1 MTLILTGTVVPLA
14 PGTDALEDAAV
25 YIGDDGLTESVQPAS
40 DPPPAGYEAAPRLE
54 TEGTIYPGLIDLHNH
69 LAYNFRGLWTPPRS
83 EPYTTRNQW
92 PGEDEY
98 TLQIRDPANVIG
110 AAAGKAVLKF
120 AEVKAVVGGVTAIQG
135 SAKGSRPYEGWLVRN
150 VEYETF
156 GTGKRTVFQSVR
168 TLGASDFPTV
178 RQRFADGS
186 VFVYHLAEGTS
197 PTLLDEFTDLRDN
210 GCLAPGLLA
219 VHATALG
226 EQAWDEWGPLGGS
239 VVWSPF
245 SNLWLYRDTTD
256 VVAARDAG
264 LTICLG
270 ADWAPSGSKHL
281 LGELKVADLWNRE
294 HMDGAFSNREL
305 VEMATTNPARA
316 LGWSDRIGSIAAGL
330 NADLVVTSRRSDDPY
345 ADLIRAR
352 ELDVDLVVV
361 GGRPVYGRGEAMRA
375 IGVPFAEP
383 IYVAGARR
391 TIRLIDPDARDA
403 DLTWTDVVQSLRSAA
418 QDPGAARSMF
428 AAREIGEEPFRL
440 IPDMPG
446 DELSS
451 ARALDAFAEVTMPP
465 LDTLFHDAAF
475 FRALDEAPI
484 LDGLLAGLREYYD

>member
-1 MTLILTGTVVPLA
+1 VALILTGTVVPLE
-14 PGTDALEDAAV
+14 PETDALQGHAV
-25 YIGDDGLTESVQPAS
+25 YVGDDGLIEAVQPAS
-40 DPPPAGYEAAPRLE
+40 DPPPAGYEAASRLE

-83 EPYTTRNQW
+83 GPYTTRNQW
-92 PGEDEY
+92 PGEDAY

-156 GTGKRTVFQSVR
+156 GTGDRTVFQSVR

-186 VFVYHLAEGTS
+186 VFIYHLAEGTS
-197 PTLLDEFTDLRDN
+197 PTLLDEFSDLRDN
-210 GCLAPGLLA
+210 DCLAPGLLG

-226 EQAWDEWGPLGGS
+226 EREWGDWGPLGGS

-245 SNLWLYRDTTD
+245 SNLWLYRDTTG
-256 VVAARDAG
+256 VAAARDAG

-294 HMDGAFSNREL
+294 HMDGTFSNREL

-316 LGWSDRIGSIAAGL
+316 LGWSDRIGSIAPGRH
-330 NADLVVTSRRSDDPY
+330 ADLVVTSRRSDDPY
-345 ADLIRAR
+345 EDLIRAR
-352 ELDVDLVVV
+352 ELDVELVVV
-361 GGRPVYGRGEAMRA
+361 GGRPVYGRGEAMREL
-375 IGVPFAEP
+375 GVAFTEP

-391 TIRLIDPDARDA
+391 TIRLVDPEVRDA
-403 DLTWTDVVQSLRSAA
+403 DMTWAEVVQALRLAGH
-418 QDPGAARSMF
+418 DPGAARSLS

-446 DELSS
+446 DELSQ

-475 FRALDEAPI
+475 FRALEEAPI
-484 LDGLLAGLREYYD
+484 LDGLLDGLRDYYE

>member
-1 MTLILTGTVVPLA
+1 VALVLTGTVVPLV
-14 PGTDALEDAAV
+14 PGLQALEDTSV
-25 YIGDDGLTESVQPAS
+25 YVGDDGLIEAVRPAS
-40 DPPPAGYEAAPRLE
+40 DPAPAGYDAAPRLA
-54 TEGTIYPGLIDLHNH
+54 TEDAIYPGLIDLHNH
-69 LAYNFRGLWTPPRS
+69 LAYNFRGLWIPPRT
-83 EPYTTRNQW
+83 EPYETRDQW
-92 PGEDEY
+92 PDEDDY

-150 VEYETF
+150 VEFETF
-156 GTGKRTVFQSVR
+156 GTGERTVYQSVR

-178 RQRFADGS
+178 RERLEAGS
-186 VFVYHLAEGTS
+186 AFIYHLAEGTS
-197 PTLLDEFTDLRDN
+197 PSLLDEFTDLRDN
-210 GCLAPGLLA
+210 GCLASGLLG

-226 EQAWDEWGPLGGS
+226 DPEWGEWGPRGGA

-256 VVAARDAG
+256 VAAARDAG
-264 LTICLG
+264 LTVCLG

-305 VEMATTNPARA
+305 VEMVTTNPASA
-316 LGWSDRIGSIAAGL
+316 LGWADRIGSIGPGL
-330 NADLVVTSRRSDDPY
+330 HADLVVTSRRSDDPF

-352 ELDVDLVVV
+352 ELDVHLVVV
-361 GGRPVYGRGEAMRA
+361 GGSPVYGQGDPMRA
-375 IGVPFAEP
+375 LGVSP
-383 IYVAGARR
+383 IEAISVAGARR
-391 TIRLIDPDARDA
+391 AIRLVDPNVKDA
-403 DLTWTDVVQSLRSAA
+403 DMTWAEVLQALQLAEE
-418 QDPGAARSMF
+418 DPGAARSLSL
-428 AAREIGEEPFRL
+428 ARAIDEEPFRL

-446 DELSS
+446 DELSP
-451 ARALDAFAEVTMPP
+451 ARALDAFTAVTMPP

-475 FRALDEAPI
+475 LRALADAPI
-484 LDGLLAGLREYYD
+484 LAGSLEGLLDYYR